1 MSWRGVAAVGLLFM
15 AVLGGGLYY
24 WKLYRPADNLELPG
38 VVEIQEVRLGSKIGG
53 RVDEVLVR
61 EGDVVEAGQL
71 LVRFAVPEIEA
82 QKVQQEGRLAAME
95 ATLNRVKNGWRP
107 EEVRQAQSDLDSNEA
122 DAIKADVDF
131 TRTEKLVQQ
140 GTLTQAELDL
150 ARANRDRTRGLVAAK
165 RALLEMYEAGSR
177 PEDVALAEANVQEAR
192 GRLAEINN
200 NLAEAKVIAPEKSLV
215 EVVSVRKGDLVT
227 PNTPV
232 VRVLRDNDLWVRVYV
247 PETKLGKVTLGQ
259 QVKLTM
265 DACPDRI
272 FTGTVFQIASEA
284 EFTPRNVQS
293 VEERRYQV
301 FGVKVRVED
310 TEGLFKAGMAA
321 QVTFEFDEPRS
332 DGP

>member
-1 MSWRGVAAVGLLFM
+1 MSWRGAAAIGIVVT
-15 AVLGGGLYY
+15 AILGGGLYFWQFY
-24 WKLYRPADNLELPG
+24 QPADSLELPG

-53 RVDEVLVR
+53 RVEEVLIR
-61 EGDVVEAGQL
+61 EGDVVAAGQL

-82 QKVQQEGRLAAME
+82 QKLQQEGRLAAAV

-107 EEVRQAQSDLDSNEA
+107 EEVRQAQSDLDSFEA
-122 DAIKADVDF
+122 DATKAEVDF

-177 PEDVALAEANVQEAR
+177 PEDVALAEANVKEAR
-192 GRLAEINN
+192 GRLDEIND

-215 EVVSVRKGDLVT
+215 EVVSVRKGDLVP

-232 VRVLRDNDLWVRVYV
+232 VRVLRADDLWVRVYV
-247 PETKLGKVTLGQ
+247 PETKLGKITLNQ
-259 QVKLTM
+259 QVQLTM
-265 DACPDRI
+265 DATPDRV

-301 FGVKVRVED
+301 FGVKVRVND

-321 QVTFEFDEPRS
+321 QVMFQFDQPRQ
-332 DGP
+332 PPR